1 MPYVVFVAP
10 GNLEK
15 LRKFKTQQNTGE
27 QMTDDQLKDIIEKS
41 RDMESTYGQYFD
53 MFIQM
58 VDIDKAYR
66 ELLSA
71 INVLEREPQWVPA
84 AWLSNT
90 NNMDM

>member
-10 GNLEK
+10 PSLDK
-15 LRKFKTQQNTGE
+15 LRKWKLTQQNDP
-27 QMTDDQLKDIIEKS
+27 MNDDQLKDIIEKA
-41 RDMESTYGQYFD
+41 REMENMYGQFFD
-53 MFIQM
+53 MFITM
-58 VDIDKAYR
+58 SDVERAYQQ
-66 ELLSA
+66 LLSA